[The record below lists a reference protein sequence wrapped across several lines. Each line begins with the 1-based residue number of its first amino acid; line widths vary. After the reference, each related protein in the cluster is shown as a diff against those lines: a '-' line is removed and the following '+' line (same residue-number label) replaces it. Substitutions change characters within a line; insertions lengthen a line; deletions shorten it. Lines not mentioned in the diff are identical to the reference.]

1 MNKGNMSINAI
12 MSLVIVVAMIALV
25 IYIIYSWTTQGSDAF
40 TDLLRMGG

>member
-12 MSLVIVVAMIALV
+12 MSLVIVVAMIALG